1 MIDYYVI
8 VIGGGRPTSTV
19 PALSRKADC
28 AFAQHGHHRW
38 NLRHR
43 ERPEAPRRRLTTG

>member
-28 AFAQHGHHRW
+28 ALPNTAI
-38 NLRHR
+38 
-43 ERPEAPRRRLTTG
+43 TGATCDIESGQKLLAGG